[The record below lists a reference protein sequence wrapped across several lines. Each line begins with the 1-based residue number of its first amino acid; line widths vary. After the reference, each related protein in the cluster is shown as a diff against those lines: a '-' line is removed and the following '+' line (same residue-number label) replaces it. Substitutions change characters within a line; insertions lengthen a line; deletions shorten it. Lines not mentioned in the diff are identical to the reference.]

1 MSQIKIF
8 PLFAI
13 LYEDFGKSGSE
24 FARDIVAL

>member
-8 PLFAI
+8 PLFAMV
-13 LYEDFGKSGSE
+13 YEDYGKSGSK